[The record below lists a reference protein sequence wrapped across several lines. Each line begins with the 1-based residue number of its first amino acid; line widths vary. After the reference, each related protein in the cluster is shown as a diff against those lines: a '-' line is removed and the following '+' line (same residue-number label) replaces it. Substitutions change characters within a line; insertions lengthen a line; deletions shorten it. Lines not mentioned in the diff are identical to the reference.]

1 MIGYVS
7 IGLLGLLALSIPV
20 GIVLFLLALALI
32 PSFRVSRSPRDWG
45 IWSGPLLILRR

>member
-20 GIVLFLLALALI
+20 GIVLFLLGFGIDKNKTMPTGIESA
-32 PSFRVSRSPRDWG
+32 SRPNRP
-45 IWSGPLLILRR
+45 IET